1 MEDMENI
8 LILKTNV
15 KKPKQVISLESLL
28 SRHSEIEQWSIDL
41 EDVDSVL
48 RIVSKTLTYNKVTN
62 LLKQLGYFCCEL
74 EG

>member
-1 MEDMENI
+1 MENI

-15 KKPKQVISLESLL
+15 KKPKQVVSLQSLF
-28 SRHSEIEQWSIDL
+28 SKHSEIEQWSIDL

-48 RIVSKTLTYNKVTN
+48 RIVSKTLTYTKVIH
-62 LLKQLGYFCCEL
+62 LLKQLGYFSCEL